1 MAKLK
6 IVWTETATI
15 VFQQILTFYN
25 VRNGNTQ
32 YSRSIYTMVRD
43 VLQLVAKYPY
53 MYKATSVPN
62 IRVFHCDYF
71 KVYYRVLEKQ
81 ILVEAVFDT
90 RRKPDVCRANL
101 LPKSSK
107 RPSAKVANSS
117 KEIRRT
123 TIRILST
130 STAS

>member
-62 IRVFHCDYF
+62 IRVFIVIISKSIIGYLKSRF
-71 KVYYRVLEKQ
+71 LWKLFLILAKILIRLLLEVVL
-81 ILVEAVFDT
+81 
-90 RRKPDVCRANL
+90 
-101 LPKSSK
+101 
-107 RPSAKVANSS
+107 
-117 KEIRRT
+117 
-123 TIRILST
+123 
-130 STAS
+130 

>member
-25 VRNGNTQ
+25 VRNGNTE

-71 KVYYRVLEKQ
+71 KVYYRVLGD
-81 ILVEAVFDT
+81 I
-90 RRKPDVCRANL
+90 
-101 LPKSSK
+101 PKIIK
-107 RPSAKVANSS
+107 FKATNSLRVS
-117 KEIRRT
+117 CLFCIFKHSPQKT
-123 TIRILST
+123 V
-130 STAS
+130 

>member
-81 ILVEAVFDT
+81 ILVEAFLILAKILI
-90 RRKPDVCRANL
+90 RL
-101 LPKSSK
+101 LFRGGFVSDGME
-107 RPSAKVANSS
+107 R
-117 KEIRRT
+117 IRD
-123 TIRILST
+123 IQ
-130 STAS
+130 

>member
-25 VRNGNTQ
+25 AQ

-90 RRKPDVCRANL
+90 RQDPDKA
-101 LPKSSK
+101 PF
-107 RPSAKVANSS
+107 
-117 KEIRRT
+117 
-123 TIRILST
+123 
-130 STAS
+130 

>member
-43 VLQLVAKYPY
+43 VLQL
-53 MYKATSVPN
+53 SL
-62 IRVFHCDYF
+62 IH
-71 KVYYRVLEKQ
+71 
-81 ILVEAVFDT
+81 I
-90 RRKPDVCRANL
+90 
-101 LPKSSK
+101 
-107 RPSAKVANSS
+107 
-117 KEIRRT
+117 
-123 TIRILST
+123 
-130 STAS
+130 

>member
-81 ILVEAVFDT
+81 NLVEAVFDT
-90 RRKPDVCRANL
+90 RQDPDKA
-101 LPKSSK
+101 PF
-107 RPSAKVANSS
+107 
-117 KEIRRT
+117 
-123 TIRILST
+123 
-130 STAS
+130 

>member
-62 IRVFHCDYF
+62 IRVFIVIISKSIIGYLKSRF
-71 KVYYRVLEKQ
+71 LWKLFL
-81 ILVEAVFDT
+81 ILAKILIRLLFRGGFVSDGMERISVF
-90 RRKPDVCRANL
+90 
-101 LPKSSK
+101 
-107 RPSAKVANSS
+107 
-117 KEIRRT
+117 
-123 TIRILST
+123 RIICLSNQNVRYV
-130 STAS
+130 STH

>member
-90 RRKPDVCRANL
+90 RQDPDKAPFRGGFV
-101 LPKSSK
+101 SDGM
-107 RPSAKVANSS
+107 
-117 KEIRRT
+117 E
-123 TIRILST
+123 RISVFHIICLSNQNVRYV
-130 STAS
+130 STH

>member
-81 ILVEAVFDT
+81 ILVEAVLILAKILI
-90 RRKPDVCRANL
+90 RL
-101 LPKSSK
+101 LFRGGFVSDGMERISVFRIICLSSQNV
-107 RPSAKVANSS
+107 RYV
-117 KEIRRT
+117 
-123 TIRILST
+123 ST
-130 STAS
+130 H

>member
-90 RRKPDVCRANL
+90 RKILIRL
-101 LPKSSK
+101 LFRGGFVSDGM
-107 RPSAKVANSS
+107 
-117 KEIRRT
+117 E
-123 TIRILST
+123 RISVFHIICLSNQNVRYV
-130 STAS
+130 STH

>member
-62 IRVFHCDYF
+62 IRVFIVIISKSIIGYLKSRF
-71 KVYYRVLEKQ
+71 LWKLFL
-81 ILVEAVFDT
+81 ILAKILIRLLFRGGFVSDGMERISVFHII
-90 RRKPDVCRANL
+90 C
-101 LPKSSK
+101 
-107 RPSAKVANSS
+107 
-117 KEIRRT
+117 
-123 TIRILST
+123 LSNQNVRYV
-130 STAS
+130 STH

>member
-53 MYKATSVPN
+53 MYKALIPQ
-62 IRVFHCDYF
+62 H
-71 KVYYRVLEKQ
+71 YYK
-81 ILVEAVFDT
+81 IFF
-90 RRKPDVCRANL
+90 
-101 LPKSSK
+101 
-107 RPSAKVANSS
+107 
-117 KEIRRT
+117 
-123 TIRILST
+123 LST
-130 STAS
+130 

>member
-62 IRVFHCDYF
+62 IRVIISKSIIGYLKSRFLWKLF
-71 KVYYRVLEKQ
+71 L
-81 ILVEAVFDT
+81 ILAKILIRLLFRGGFVSDGMERISVF
-90 RRKPDVCRANL
+90 
-101 LPKSSK
+101 
-107 RPSAKVANSS
+107 
-117 KEIRRT
+117 
-123 TIRILST
+123 RIICLSNQNVRYV
-130 STAS
+130 STH

>member
-53 MYKATSVPN
+53 
-62 IRVFHCDYF
+62 IRVFLCDFF

-90 RRKPDVCRANL
+90 RQDPDKA
-101 LPKSSK
+101 PF
-107 RPSAKVANSS
+107 
-117 KEIRRT
+117 
-123 TIRILST
+123 
-130 STAS
+130 

>member
-81 ILVEAVFDT
+81 ILVVSAVNM
-90 RRKPDVCRANL
+90 PANQPHRFL
-101 LPKSSK
+101 FIFRL
-107 RPSAKVANSS
+107 
-117 KEIRRT
+117 
-123 TIRILST
+123 
-130 STAS
+130 TASRDSLNTRIRSSFPFSIRYL

>member
-81 ILVEAVFDT
+81 ILVEAVFPFF
-90 RRKPDVCRANL
+90 RFIPEEE
-101 LPKSSK
+101 LPLGEFFPLGFGTEY
-107 RPSAKVANSS
+107 RF
-117 KEIRRT
+117 
-123 TIRILST
+123 
-130 STAS
+130 